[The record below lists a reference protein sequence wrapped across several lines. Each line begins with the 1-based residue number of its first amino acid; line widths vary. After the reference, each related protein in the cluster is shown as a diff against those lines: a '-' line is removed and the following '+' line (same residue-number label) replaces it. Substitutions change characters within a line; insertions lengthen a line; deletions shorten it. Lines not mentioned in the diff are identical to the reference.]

1 MVRKLSESAGL
12 SFGFEQAED
21 IIDLDWSLD
30 VTDDAAR
37 SVVHEFDTDLG
48 DTTTG
53 TGTAEDTGDLDELN
67 GLLAG
72 IHLCVVGGEK
82 L

>member
-1 MVRKLSESAGL
+1 MPGL
-12 SFGFEQAED
+12 FNAFETSKKE
-21 IIDLDWSLD
+21 
-30 VTDDAAR
+30 R
-37 SVVHEFDTDLG
+37 
-48 DTTTG
+48 